1 LDTATDLRVIAEA
14 IKVPVERLR
23 ELNPHLLRWITPP
36 ADPKFELIIPAGY
49 GETFSVAMASIPAD
63 KRVMWAHHTVNR
75 GETLSIIAQ
84 KYGTTVK
91 DLAQANNLD
100 VKKTIQVGQSL
111 LIPIGGGLLPPV
123 GASASTPGA
132 GKTASSGSALTAPV
146 RTVAKAANYT
156 VKKGDSLS
164 KIAAQFGVSV
174 ADLQRW
180 NKLTSTALAVGKN
193 LVVGDPAPPVQQ
205 ASKAT
210 PNTRQVVHEVRA
222 GETLGRIAQTY
233 NTTVEAIRSW
243 NGRNDLSVIHP
254 GDRITIFLGN

>member
-1 LDTATDLRVIAEA
+1 
-14 IKVPVERLR
+14 
-23 ELNPHLLRWITPP
+23 
-36 ADPKFELIIPAGY
+36 
-49 GETFSVAMASIPAD
+49 
-63 KRVMWAHHTVNR
+63 
-75 GETLSIIAQ
+75 
-84 KYGTTVK
+84 
-91 DLAQANNLD
+91 
-100 VKKTIQVGQSL
+100 
-111 LIPIGGGLLPPV
+111 
-123 GASASTPGA
+123 
-132 GKTASSGSALTAPV
+132 
-146 RTVAKAANYT
+146 VAKDANYT